1 MTLYAIGDIQGC
13 DCAFKRL
20 IDEISFD
27 PKNDHLWLVGDLVN
41 RGPDSLGVLRRVMR
55 LKENATVVLGNHD
68 LHLLAVAA
76 GVRKADPTD
85 TISAVLE
92 APDSDEIL
100 DWIRQ
105 QPLLHHDPHT
115 KRVLVHAGLPPFWS
129 VAEAIQHAREINEQ
143 LQCTNWRKS
152 LKTMYGNEP
161 NIWSKKLNGKERRR
175 FTINALT
182 RMRFCDK
189 NGRLNFDHNC
199 KPGLQPSELLPWF
212 DVPGRLNQDNHIVF
226 GHWAALGILS
236 RTDITALDSGCVWG
250 GTLTAIP
257 LEPRGGKVTVNCASI
272 IDR

>member
-85 TISAVLE
+85 TISEVLE

-100 DWIRQ
+100 DWI
-105 QPLLHHDPHT
+105 
-115 KRVLVHAGLPPFWS
+115 
-129 VAEAIQHAREINEQ
+129 
-143 LQCTNWRKS
+143 
-152 LKTMYGNEP
+152 
-161 NIWSKKLNGKERRR
+161 
-175 FTINALT
+175 
-182 RMRFCDK
+182 
-189 NGRLNFDHNC
+189 
-199 KPGLQPSELLPWF
+199 
-212 DVPGRLNQDNHIVF
+212 
-226 GHWAALGILS
+226 
-236 RTDITALDSGCVWG
+236 
-250 GTLTAIP
+250 
-257 LEPRGGKVTVNCASI
+257 
-272 IDR
+272 